1 MGRKLFGKSDAR
13 LAGCCRSSEFAT
25 VLRKDCSSHSFRRQS
40 NVDFL
45 RTGDLGRC
53 VSPRPPPHFS
63 SPVSLDRSISVRL
76 NGKYAGTG
84 FTHVPGG
91 EQYCDRSV
99 LSYHYYCIILS
110 LVPVPGN
117 ETIPIYDR
125 LVCDDVEGPALFRS
139 VQVDLTQLG
148 GSAFLTEFGGC
159 DESPTCDE
167 QLDWGL
173 DAADQYLQS
182 WAYWGDV
189 LGRAPTIKRLA
200 RIYARA
206 IAGKPL
212 AMQYASSQRTFYL
225 SYYVDPDVKQPT
237 EVVVPVQQFPAGS
250 YNITVNAALKW
261 RQDPTDANI
270 ILVEPSQ
277 SVVKGELA
285 DPSIGIFQIRPK
297 AS

>member
-1 MGRKLFGKSDAR
+1 MFY
-13 LAGCCRSSEFAT
+13 EI
-25 VLRKDCSSHSFRRQS
+25 
-40 NVDFL
+40 FL
-45 RTGDLGRC
+45 IL
-53 VSPRPPPHFS
+53 
-63 SPVSLDRSISVRL
+63 VRL

-84 FTHVPGG
+84 FQHVPGG
-91 EQYCDRSV
+91 DAYRNRSV

-110 LVPVPGN
+110 LIPVPGN

-125 LVCDDVEGPALFRS
+125 LLCDDVEGPALFRS
-139 VQVDLTQLG
+139 VQVDLSQLG

-167 QLDWGL
+167 QLNWGL

-182 WAYWGDV
+182 WAFWGDV

-212 AMQYASSQRTFYL
+212 ASQYASDQRTFYL
-225 SYYVDPDVKQPT
+225 SYYVDPTIKQPT

-250 YNITVNAALKW
+250 YNVTVNAALKW

-277 SVVKGELA
+277 TVLQGESG
-285 DPSIGIFQIRPK
+285 DPPIGIFQIRPK
-297 AS
+297 TS